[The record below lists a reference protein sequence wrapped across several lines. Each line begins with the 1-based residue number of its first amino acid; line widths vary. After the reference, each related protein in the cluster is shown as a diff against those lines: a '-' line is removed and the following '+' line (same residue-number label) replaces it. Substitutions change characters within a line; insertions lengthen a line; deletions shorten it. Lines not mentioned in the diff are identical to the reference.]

1 MARLPASD
9 LDDRIPAAD
18 GSPGNG
24 PAVLG
29 ALHLT
34 PGIEA
39 TLVPASRGGDRNG
52 DWGGDSEGGTRLA
65 LWHRRLPVGPDQL
78 TLVLPGPGGPRRTT
92 VSARLYPVAHVVADL
107 VQLPAS
113 AEVSPS
119 VAAWSVAAKLAVDLV
134 ARGRIRP
141 GIDRHGHAAWRLG
154 PLDPDDHAR
163 TAQLVD
169 RLPTEAHAT
178 PLAGRRPLRLPA
190 KPTAMAEFFDTVAD
204 SFVRT
209 AAAPVSGG
217 GPFATAQP
225 TLLPIDLL
233 DWLSDTGSAAID
245 DAQFGLRLTLPDG
258 PEGAFAALVQVRSNA
273 DPSLVLDASALWDAP
288 GPVLARMGDDIDGAL
303 LVALRRGARV
313 WPPLARLL
321 DQARPEMLELDDGE
335 TAELLGDAAGALAD
349 VGIEVLWPSSLVGE
363 RVVLS
368 AVVGTPAPGKVV
380 KSTFTLDTL
389 LDFTWE
395 ASVGGLALTQAEVS
409 ALAEA
414 KRPLVRV
421 RGRWVLADPELA
433 DRLRRRQGRIDGAE
447 ALAAALSGSVVVD
460 GESVPV
466 RAAGP
471 LAHLTSRL
479 TSGGARQLA
488 EPPGL
493 HAELRPYQ
501 RRGLAWLVEMVDLG
515 LGGCL
520 ADDMGLGKTVQV
532 IALHLHRMTGGSRT
546 PMLVV
551 CPTTL
556 LGNWERELH
565 RFAPGLTVRRYHGGD
580 RHLDHLADGEVVL
593 ATYGVVLRDA
603 AALREGTWGL
613 IVADEAQHVKNPLS
627 KTARALRTIHGEGRV
642 ALTGT
647 PVENRLTELWAI
659 LDYTTPGLLGP
670 LEAFRRRVALPI
682 ERNQDPEAT
691 EKLSNLVRP
700 FLLRRRKTDPNIAP
714 ELPAKTETDDI
725 VPLSAEQVTLYEAVV
740 RESLA
745 EIAQQEG
752 IARRG
757 LVLKLLTGLKQICN
771 HPAQYLHQRGPL
783 NGRSGKLDTLDELLA
798 AMVDGGESVL
808 IFSQYVAMLRLIERH
823 LGAGGTPTLFLHGG
837 VPATRRDTM
846 VTSFQAGEV
855 PVFLLS
861 LKAGGTGLNLTRAT
875 QVVHFDRWWNP
886 AVEDQASDRA
896 WRIGQDKPV
905 QVHRLVTEGTIE
917 DRIAALL
924 ESKRR
929 LAESVVGAGE
939 GWISE
944 LSDTELADLV
954 ELRSDR

>member
-1 MARLPASD
+1 MATADATD
-9 LDDRIPAAD
+9 LGRRPPPPDDV
-18 GSPGNG
+18 PGHRVT
-24 PAVLG
+24 VLG
-29 ALHLT
+29 GLRLT

-39 TLVPASRGGDRNG
+39 TLVPDDPNGEPEGGWLGSRG
-52 DWGGDSEGGTRLA
+52 TCLA
-65 LWHRRLPVGPDQL
+65 LWHRHHPLGSDQL
-78 TLVLPGPGGPRRTT
+78 TLVLPGRGGPRRTT
-92 VSARLYPVAHVVADL
+92 VAARLHPVAEVVADL
-107 VQLPAS
+107 VQLPAN
-113 AEVSPS
+113 AAVSPS

-134 ARGRIRP
+134 SRGRLRP
-141 GIDRHGHAAWRLG
+141 GVDRRGRAVWRLG

-163 TAQLVD
+163 ATQLVD
-169 RLPTEAHAT
+169 GLPTEAHAT

-190 KPTAMAEFFDTVAD
+190 GAATVAEFFDSVAD

-209 AAAPVSGG
+209 AAAPVTGG
-217 GPFATAQP
+217 GPFAAP
-225 TLLPIDLL
+225 SPAHLPADLL
-233 DWLSDTGSAAID
+233 DWLSDTGGAASD
-245 DAQFGLRLTLPDG
+245 EAQFGLRLTLPDG
-258 PEGAFAALVQVRSNA
+258 EEGSFAALVQVRSNT
-273 DPSLVLDASALWDAP
+273 DPSLVLDASSLWDAP
-288 GPVLARMGDDIDGAL
+288 GPVLARMGEDVDGAL

-321 DQARPEMLELDDGE
+321 DQARPEVLELDDDE
-335 TAELLGDAAGALAD
+335 TTQLLGEAAGALAD

-363 RVVLS
+363 RIVLG

-380 KSTFTLDTL
+380 PSTFTLDAL

-395 ASVGGLALTQAEVS
+395 ASVGGLTLTQAELS

-421 RGRWVLADPELA
+421 RGRWVLADPDLA
-433 DRLRRRQGRIDGAE
+433 GRLRRHRGRIDGAE
-447 ALAAALSGSVVVD
+447 ALAAALSGSLVVA
-460 GESVPV
+460 GETVPV

-471 LAHLTSRL
+471 LARL
-479 TSGGARQLA
+479 TTRLGAGGVRQLP
-488 EPPGL
+488 EPHGL
-493 HAELRPYQ
+493 HATLRPYQ

-532 IALHLHRMTGGSRT
+532 IALHLHRVAAGERT
-546 PMLVV
+546 PTLVV

-556 LGNWERELH
+556 LGNWERELQ
-565 RFAPGLTVRRYHGGD
+565 RFAPGLAVRRYHGGD
-580 RHLDHLADGEVVL
+580 RHLDDLVDGEVVL

-603 AALREGTWGL
+603 ASLQRVAWGL
-613 IVADEAQHVKNPLS
+613 VVADEAQHVKNPLS
-627 KTARALRTIHGEGRV
+627 KTARALRTIHAGGRL

-659 LDYTTPGLLGP
+659 LDFTTPGLLGP

-691 EKLSNLVRP
+691 ERLSHLVRP
-700 FLLRRRKTDPNIAP
+700 FLLRRRKSDPDIVP
-714 ELPAKTETDDI
+714 ELPAKTETDNI

-745 EIAQQEG
+745 EITAARG

-757 LVLKLLTGLKQICN
+757 LILKLLTGLKQVCN

-783 NGRSGKLDTLDELLA
+783 PGRSGKLDALDELVP
-798 AMVDGGESVL
+798 AMIDGGESVL
-808 IFSQYVAMLRLIERH
+808 IFSQYVAMLRLIEHH
-823 LGAGGTPTLFLHGG
+823 LGTMGTPNLFLHGG
-837 VPATRRDTM
+837 VTATRRDAM
-846 VTSFQAGEV
+846 VARFQAGEV

-896 WRIGQDKPV
+896 WRIGQHKPV

-917 DRIAALL
+917 DRIATLL

-929 LAESVVGAGE
+929 LAEAVVGAGE
-939 GWISE
+939 GWVSE
-944 LSDTELADLV
+944 LSDSELSELV
-954 ELRSDR
+954 ALRTDR